1 MTADEMFKELG
12 YKGRYGADN
21 LMLYEKTFEVKSK
34 RKPIRKV
41 IGFDLIK
48 KEIYVFE
55 SYIDVKYNL
64 FGNVDMQELKAINK
78 KVEELGW

>member
-1 MTADEMFKELG
+1 MNADEIFKELG

-21 LMLYEKTFEVKSK
+21 LMIYEKTFEMKSK
-34 RKPIRKV
+34 KEPIRKV

-55 SYIDVKYNL
+55 SYIDVEYEL
-64 FGNVDMQELKAINK
+64 FGNIDMQELQVINK